1 MANHFSMEER
11 RALFKNSPA
20 KGEKISLF
28 RSLKSSEEAFV
39 EGRLVSK
46 LLKLDPNKGVYS
58 IGVMV
63 FVDEEG
69 AEMKFSST
77 GKKADRFHMDL
88 EVKIFFVFDFLSV
101 F

>member
-1 MANHFSMEER
+1 MWLGNRQLSSCASSSNKR

-20 KGEKISLF
+20 KGVKISLF
-28 RSLKSSEEAFV
+28 RSVKSSEEAFV

-46 LLKLDPNKGVYS
+46 LLKLDLNKGVIYS

-69 AEMKFSST
+69 A
-77 GKKADRFHMDL
+77 
-88 EVKIFFVFDFLSV
+88 
-101 F
+101 